1 MCCTLIAANANQ
13 SLLKDTFTGTAM
25 AALEIGAMPYSR
37 GLLNNQFNNYVRDDG
52 LINYR
57 AEEVAQSGRML
68 TILATFYSYS
78 DDKAD
83 AATFLL
89 THYPRAKAMA
99 DWLIARRASS
109 LEYGTEDPRYV
120 TNSLHPLRCLRT

>member
-1 MCCTLIAANANQ
+1 
-13 SLLKDTFTGTAM
+13 M

-57 AEEVAQSGRML
+57 AEEVAQSGRIL

-83 AATFLL
+83 AAAFLL
-89 THYPRAKAMA
+89 THFPRAKAMA
-99 DWLIARRASS
+99 DWLIARRTSS
-109 LEYGTEDPRYV
+109 LEHGTDDPRYV
-120 TNSLHPLRCLRT
+120 MLMTLPLWVLVHS